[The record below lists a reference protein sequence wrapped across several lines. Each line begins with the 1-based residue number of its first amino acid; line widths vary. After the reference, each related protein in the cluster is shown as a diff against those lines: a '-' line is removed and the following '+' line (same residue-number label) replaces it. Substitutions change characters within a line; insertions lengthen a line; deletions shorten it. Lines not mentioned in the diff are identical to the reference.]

1 MKAVNG
7 ETLLIKTP
15 VDLVRGKEIEKK
27 HTALAKK
34 IKFKKKGGVNNE
46 ILQ

>member
-15 VDLVRGKEIEKK
+15 VDVVRGKEIG
-27 HTALAKK
+27 K
-34 IKFKKKGGVNNE
+34 ITHCISQENKG
-46 ILQ
+46 